1 MSTTKPLHSIRIS
14 DELWSAAQAKAE
26 AEDRPL
32 SEVIRELLAAWVKRP
47 VRKQGF

>member
-1 MSTTKPLHSIRIS
+1 MSTKQVRNIRVD
-14 DELWSAAQAKAE
+14 DELWSAALAKAE

-32 SEVIRELLAAWVKRP
+32 SEAIRELLAQWVKRP